1 MEKLNIDTLLAT
13 IQEIGRNQEQH
24 QLLVEQDRLR
34 RDEDHNKITADFVMI
49 GERFKETEKLLKTL
63 SKNIGNIGERFGTF
77 TEGLA
82 YPFMRKVLLKHYGI
96 DNTVA
101 NFLKRFPDGTEVEL
115 DAFGY
120 TNGNINNAVVVEIKT
135 HLQSAHIKDFKM
147 RLQQF
152 KYQFPEF
159 ANKHLYGIF
168 ATPRIV
174 SKELK
179 EQVYAAGLQLA
190 VVHDEIFDFKAN
202 PNAIDFNEILN

>member
-13 IQEIGRNQEQH
+13 IQEIGRNQEQ
-24 QLLVEQDRLR
+24 DRLR
-34 RDEDHNKITADFVMI
+34 RDEDHKQNLADFLLI
-49 GERFKETEKLLKTL
+49 KAQFEETGKKFKETEKLVKNL

-82 YPFMRKVLLKHYGI
+82 YPSMRKVLLKHYGI

-120 TNGNINNAVVVEIKT
+120 TNGNVNNAVVVEIKT
-135 HLQSAHIKDFKM
+135 HLQSSHIKIFKTQ
-147 RLQQF
+147 LLQF
-152 KYQFPEF
+152 KHQFPEF

-179 EQVYAAGLQLA
+179 EQIYAAGLQLA

-202 PNAIDFNEILN
+202 PKAIDFNEM